1 MVLDE
6 LRLIILNE
14 RESGKLSTIPQKAF
28 DRAHE
33 YLRSLSE
40 EAYGE
45 ARSLEGFLSETAH
58 ARLEEMSSIKETL
71 QEIVRLRTRKILLLA
86 LLQTENRT
94 FDREEIK
101 KMLPVEKA
109 MFEEICREIEQCRA
123 ALLLDEVISP
133 RPSPP
138 VPPEE
143 VQKTAKPKE
152 SPHPAGAC
160 VRILADTDAF
170 MGVDGRIYELVRED
184 IVTIPDENGEVLCS
198 RNIALNIRLSK

>member
-1 MVLDE
+1 MLDE

-14 RESGKLSTIPQKAF
+14 RESGKLSTVPQKAF

-33 YLRSLSE
+33 FLRSLYE
-40 EAYGE
+40 DAYGE

-101 KMLPVEKA
+101 KMLPVERA
-109 MFEEICREIEQCRA
+109 MFEEICEKIEECRA
-123 ALLLDEVISP
+123 ALLSDEGLSP

-138 VPPEE
+138 VHPEE
-143 VQKTAKPKE
+143 AKKVAGRKE
-152 SPHPAGAC
+152 PTPSAGAC
-160 VRILADTDAF
+160 VRVLADTDAF

-184 IVTIPDENGEVLCS
+184 IVTIPDENAEVLCS

>member
-1 MVLDE
+1 MLDE

-14 RESGKLSTIPQKAF
+14 RESGKLSTVTPKAF
-28 DRAHE
+28 DRAHGF
-33 YLRSLSE
+33 LRSLFE
-40 EAYGE
+40 DTYGE

-123 ALLLDEVISP
+123 ALLSDEALSP

-138 VPPEE
+138 IQPEE
-143 VQKTAKPKE
+143 AKRAAGPE
-152 SPHPAGAC
+152 EPLPSAGAC
-160 VRILADTDAF
+160 VRVLADTDAF
-170 MGVDGRIYELVRED
+170 MGVDGKIYELVRED
-184 IVTIPDENGEVLCS
+184 IVTVPDENAEVLCS